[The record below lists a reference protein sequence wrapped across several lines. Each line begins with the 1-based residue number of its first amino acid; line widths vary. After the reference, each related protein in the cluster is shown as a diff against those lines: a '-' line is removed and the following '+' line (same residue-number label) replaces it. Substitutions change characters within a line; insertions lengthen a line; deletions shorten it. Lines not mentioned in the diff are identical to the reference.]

1 MLDVSP
7 DQASSWRAVTR
18 FLRSPIDAL
27 SCALLPASCSL
38 CQFPLLHLSAA
49 PVCPS
54 CWSLLRPQ
62 TSRLCRCCGEDLGIA
77 QFSESETPSHPEVCR
92 PCELVPPGFDQ
103 AIAFGVYE
111 STLRQLIHLLKY
123 DRMEPVARRLA
134 SRLAPMISQLC
145 KDAGG
150 EVLVVPVP
158 LHRSKRKERGFNQ
171 SELLA
176 EAVIAS
182 VRRITPRI
190 HLKIAT
196 GLLERKRATQS
207 QSVLTTTQR
216 RRNLRGAFFVAENQE
231 KKLASKDVLLIDDIY
246 TTGATARACSKALK
260 DAGAARVWVAT
271 IARAQRDGVAR
282 WDAGSMV
289 ASTGFASDQVLSL
302 Q

>member
-1 MLDVSP
+1 
-7 DQASSWRAVTR
+7 
-18 FLRSPIDAL
+18 
-27 SCALLPASCSL
+27 L